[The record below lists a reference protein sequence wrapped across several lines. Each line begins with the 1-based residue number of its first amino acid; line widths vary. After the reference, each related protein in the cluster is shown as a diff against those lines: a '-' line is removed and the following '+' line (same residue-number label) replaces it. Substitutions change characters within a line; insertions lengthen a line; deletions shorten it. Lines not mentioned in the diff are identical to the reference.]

1 MEKRDVAVVPKQ
13 LQPGQML
20 VQVDVVPKDANM
32 HSFGCD
38 FEMPGY
44 LLAFELLYHF
54 ALLFLQV
61 GRVLELESFIN
72 YIVLGIVQKLK
83 HFELVLE
90 ELVGE
95 VVLGVGFE
103 FAAWDGGEGGHK
115 GG

>member
-1 MEKRDVAVVPKQ
+1 M
-13 LQPGQML
+13 
-20 VQVDVVPKDANM
+20 
-32 HSFGCD
+32 
-38 FEMPGY
+38 
-44 LLAFELLYHF
+44 
-54 ALLFLQV
+54 
-61 GRVLELESFIN
+61 LELESFIN

-103 FAAWDGGEGGHK
+103 FAAWDDGEGGHK